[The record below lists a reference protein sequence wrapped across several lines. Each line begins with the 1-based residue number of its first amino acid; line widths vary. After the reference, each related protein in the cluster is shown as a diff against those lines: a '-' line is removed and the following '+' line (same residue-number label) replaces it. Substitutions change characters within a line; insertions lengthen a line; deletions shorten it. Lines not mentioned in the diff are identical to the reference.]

1 MFQGGGVPRV
11 PIKLSPALP
20 SIHFLREN
28 MARPQLLPR
37 APQAPL
43 SLVLEE
49 EELMQTTEDFRVEVV
64 KEEELTQL
72 RGVGRVRRCRAA
84 DAGGT
89 AA

>member
-1 MFQGGGVPRV
+1 
-11 PIKLSPALP
+11 
-20 SIHFLREN
+20 

-49 EELMQTTEDFRVEVV
+49 EELVQTTEDFRVEVV